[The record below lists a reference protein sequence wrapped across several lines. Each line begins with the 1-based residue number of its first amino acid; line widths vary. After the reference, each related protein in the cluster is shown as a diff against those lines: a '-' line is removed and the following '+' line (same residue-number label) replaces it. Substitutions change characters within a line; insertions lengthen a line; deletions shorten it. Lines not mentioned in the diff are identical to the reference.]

1 MSKSAPASGGVD
13 MTMPEAEQAAVVESK
28 TPDRIVMFTESQL
41 QGMLLYWW
49 YREPPSN
56 IESAKGEIA
65 RLIGADRQR

>member
-1 MSKSAPASGGVD
+1 
-13 MTMPEAEQAAVVESK
+13 MTTPEAEQAAVVE

-65 RLIGADRQR
+65 RLIVADRQR

>member
-1 MSKSAPASGGVD
+1 

-56 IESAKGEIA
+56 IESAKVEIA